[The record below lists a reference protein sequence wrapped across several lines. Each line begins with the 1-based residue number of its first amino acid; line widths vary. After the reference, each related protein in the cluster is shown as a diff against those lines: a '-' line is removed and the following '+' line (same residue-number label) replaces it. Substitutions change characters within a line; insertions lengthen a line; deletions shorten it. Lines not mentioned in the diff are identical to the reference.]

1 MASSGNFA
9 VFNDLFRGGR
19 GTSSNFYGI
28 ITEGNTRI
36 HSRSSADALQICTFE
51 GLKTGKWY
59 WEFCLRDNQGDQLMH
74 SGAADSRRDQWNY
87 AASSAA
93 YGAEQSIHFHT
104 YFQIVEKNG
113 TDTGVY
119 SSSASSHSTG
129 DVFGIALDTDN
140 GKFYVHK
147 NGTYYASGNPAT
159 GANPGATWNVA
170 SEYTEGFTPYFT
182 AAGGT
187 NADGTLNFGQD
198 SSFGG
203 AKTSG
208 TANASDGNGFGDF
221 YYSPPSGFLAVC
233 SANLSIDSDI
243 DPAQTDDDHPVK
255 VCNAVTYTGTGSAR
269 TVSGFGFQPDMVWIK
284 NRASPGDQAHR
295 IVDSSRGVSKAMIP
309 EDTQVEN
316 TETTAIQAFN
326 SDGFTI
332 GSALGGY
339 NTSTGTYIAW
349 GWKAN
354 GGTTSTNSSGTV
366 TTTVQASTAGGFS
379 ILTYTG
385 GNGSWGSTNQDT
397 IGHGL
402 SAAPEFMLF
411 KERNATDAWTVFHH
425 SVGAGGG
432 TTAAHNNLRLDTTD
446 ALYTNQSYKSF
457 GGVMPTSTVV
467 TIEGNT
473 TNESTSNHIAYCW
486 HGVEGYSKFG
496 SYDGNNNNDGVFVH
510 TGFRPRIIFIKSIDQ
525 AGEWVV
531 YDTARNVDNPVDSVL
546 NWDAS
551 IAESANDSTR
561 AIDVLANG
569 FKIRTSNI
577 TINNTNTYVYG
588 AWGDVSFK
596 YSNTHAQ

>member
-9 VFNDLFRGGR
+9 VFNDLFRGAR

-28 ITEGNTRI
+28 IEEANTNLR
-36 HSRSSADALQICTFE
+36 SRNNNDALQICTFE

-59 WEFCLRDNQGDQLMH
+59 WEWSLISPGGDRLMH

-104 YFQIVEKNG
+104 YNQIVEKNG

-119 SSSASSHSTG
+119 SSSSSSHSDD

-159 GANPGATWNVA
+159 GANPGATWTVA

-182 AAGGT
+182 ASGGT
-187 NADGTLNFGQD
+187 DANGHINFGQD
-198 SSFGG
+198 STFGG
-203 AKTSG
+203 RV
-208 TANASDGNGFGDF
+208 TAGGNADGNGFGDF
-221 YYSPPSGFLAVC
+221 KYAPPTGFLAVC
-233 SANLSIDSDI
+233 SANLPIDSNI
-243 DPAQTDDDHPVK
+243 DAAKTDDDHPVK

-295 IVDSSRGVSKAMIP
+295 IVDSTRGVSKAMIP

-354 GGTTSTNSSGTV
+354 GGTTSTNTSGTV
-366 TTTVQASTAGGFS
+366 TTTVQANTASGFS

-432 TTAAHNNLRLDTTD
+432 TTAAHNNLRLDTNEV
-446 ALYTNQSYKSF
+446 LYTNQSYKSF

-467 TIEGNT
+467 TVEGNT
-473 TNESTSNHIAYCW
+473 TNLSTSNHVAYMW
-486 HGVEGYSKFG
+486 HSVEGYSKFG
-496 SYDGNNNNDGVFVH
+496 QYEGNADADGSFIY
-510 TGFRPRIIFIKSIDQ
+510 TGFRPRILIIRVLNVASD
-525 AGEWVV
+525 GWLL
-531 YDTARNVDNPVDSVL
+531 YDTERETFNPLDTVLKPHDEAADYSASAFRVDILS
-546 NWDAS
+546 
-551 IAESANDSTR
+551 
-561 AIDVLANG
+561 NG
-569 FKIRTSNI
+569 FKLRSSDNAVNGTSYDP
-577 TINNTNTYVYG
+577 YVYMV
-588 AWGDVSFK
+588 WGDVPSK
-596 YSNTHAQ
+596 YNNAF

>member
-1 MASSGNFA
+1 MGSSGNFA
-9 VFNDLFRGGR
+9 TLNPLNTRGSSASTQITQNNLQYNGQATQDEVGCTINVGNDGVPKVYFEMYIINNHDTGWVGIYDTHQLTLKREKAYGTSSYRALLVRSTQKVTGSTTSNYIGDGSDNNNRSGQTIGVAIDVPNQKIWFAVNDAWGGDGASDPSDSNYAFNDL
-19 GTSSNFYGI
+19 S
-28 ITEGNTRI
+28 
-36 HSRSSADALQICTFE
+36 
-51 GLKTGKWY
+51 
-59 WEFCLRDNQGDQLMH
+59 
-74 SGAADSRRDQWNY
+74 
-87 AASSAA
+87 
-93 YGAEQSIHFHT
+93 
-104 YFQIVEKNG
+104 
-113 TDTGVY
+113 
-119 SSSASSHSTG
+119 
-129 DVFGIALDTDN
+129 
-140 GKFYVHK
+140 
-147 NGTYYASGNPAT
+147 AT
-159 GANPGATWNVA
+159 GSYDVVTHMGGASVA
-170 SEYTEGFTPYFT
+170 QPDWCF
-182 AAGGT
+182 
-187 NADGTLNFGQD
+187 NFGQD
-198 SSFGG
+198 STFQGRETAGG
-203 AKTSG
+203 NTDA
-208 TANASDGNGFGDF
+208 NGFGDF
-221 YYSPPSGFLAVC
+221 RYAPPSGFVALC
-233 SANLSIDSDI
+233 TANINVSSNIDS
-243 DPAQTDDDHPVK
+243 AQTDDDHPVK
-255 VCNAVTYTGTGSAR
+255 LCNAVAYTGTGSAR

-295 IVDSSRGVSKAMIP
+295 IVDSSRGVSKAMIA

-339 NTSTGTYIAW
+339 NTNTGTYIAW

-354 GGTTSTNSSGTV
+354 GGTTSTNTSGTV

-402 SAAPEFMLF
+402 SAAPEFMIF

-432 TTAAHNNLRLDTTD
+432 TTAAHNNLRLDTNE

-496 SYDGNNNNDGVFVH
+496 AYEGNNNNDGVFVY
-510 TGFRPRIIFIKSIDQ
+510 TGFRPRIIFLKAIDQ

-531 YDTARNVDNPVDSVL
+531 YDTARNVDNPVDSVI
-546 NWDAS
+546 NWDVS
-551 IAESANDSTR
+551 SAESANDATR
-561 AIDVLANG
+561 AINTLSNG
-569 FKIRTSNI
+569 FKIMTSNI
-577 TINNTNTYVYG
+577 TINNTNTFVYG

-596 YSNTHAQ
+596 YNNTHP

>member
-9 VFNDLFRGGR
+9 NLNIVYRGAR

-28 ITEGNTRI
+28 IEEGNANLR
-36 HSRSSADALQICTFE
+36 SRSSNDALQICTFE

-59 WEFCLRDNQGDQLMH
+59 WEWSLISPGGDRLMH

-87 AASSAA
+87 AAASAT
-93 YGAEQSIHFHT
+93 YGAEKSIHFHT
-104 YFQIVEKNG
+104 YNQIVEKNG

-119 SSSASSHSTG
+119 SSSSSSHSDD

-159 GANPGATWNVA
+159 GANPGATWTVA

-182 AAGGT
+182 ASGGT
-187 NADGTLNFGQD
+187 DATGHINFGQD
-198 SSFGG
+198 STFGG
-203 AKTSG
+203 RV
-208 TANASDGNGFGDF
+208 TAGGNADGNGFGDF
-221 YYSPPSGFLAVC
+221 KYAPPTGFLAVC
-233 SANLSIDSDI
+233 SANLPIDSNI
-243 DPAQTDDDHPVK
+243 DAAKTDDDHPVK
-255 VCNAVTYTGTGSAR
+255 VCNAVAYTGTGSAR

-354 GGTTSTNSSGTV
+354 GGTTSTNTSGTV

-432 TTAAHNNLRLDTTD
+432 TTAAHNNLRLDTND

-496 SYDGNNNNDGVFVH
+496 AYEGNNNNDGVFVY
-510 TGFRPRIIFIKSIDQ
+510 TGFRPRIIFLKAIDQ
-525 AGEWVV
+525 SGEWVV
-531 YDTARNVDNPVDSVL
+531 YDTARNVNNPVDSVL
-546 NWDAS
+546 NWDTS
-551 IAESANDSTR
+551 VAESANDSTR

-577 TINNTNTYVYG
+577 TINNTNTFVFG